1 MSDCIFCKIAAK
13 QIPSQVV
20 FEDDTVLAFRDLN
33 PQAPEH
39 VLIIPKEHVVDSSKV
54 SPENE
59 ALVGHCIAVSAQI
72 GKTLGLVNGYRLVTN
87 VGEEAGQ
94 TVMHL
99 HIHMLGGRKL
109 TWPPG

>member
-1 MSDCIFCKIAAK
+1 MSDCIFCKIANK

-20 FEDDTVLAFRDLN
+20 FEDDTVLAFKDLN

-39 VLIIPKEHVVDSSKV
+39 VLIIPKQHVVDSAYV
-54 SPENE
+54 DADHE
-59 ALVGHCIAVSAQI
+59 ALVGHCIAVSAKI
-72 GKTLGLVNGYRLVTN
+72 GEALGLVNGYRLVTN

-99 HIHMLGGRKL
+99 HIHMLGGRRL